1 MSKHFGRY
9 RQELGVHEKEEEQS
23 QSRVDFHS
31 FRSWFITSVQRTNMP
46 RDVIK
51 AIVGHKDGSVTFD
64 IYAGGP
70 SLRKFRVVVE
80 AVTVP
85 KSTNPTSDNR

>member
-1 MSKHFGRY
+1 MPVSKRFGYY
-9 RQELGVHEKEEEQS
+9 RKTLGVHEQLEGRR

-31 FRSWFITSVQRTNMP
+31 FRRWFVTQVRRTNLP

-64 IYAGGP
+64 LYPGGP
-70 SLRKFRVVVE
+70 SLEQFRAVVA
-80 AVTVP
+80 AVKLP
-85 KSTNPTSDNR
+85 KAPPDD